1 MASMKMSM
9 SLRSSA
15 VRPSVLSKRP
25 AVVVR
30 QGKGGEEGGK
40 SFDKSCYGT
49 LATNAN
55 YALLASALAKVI
67 DISANQ
73 SKKIMHVM
81 RTGWCC
87 IFSISQASRYQAL
100 KAQCKREL
108 NHR

>member
-73 SKKIMHVM
+73 SKKIRHMMNRLVLH
-81 RTGWCC
+81 
-87 IFSISQASRYQAL
+87 IFDFAGVAISGIESTM
-100 KAQCKREL
+100 
-108 NHR
+108 